1 MFFNA
6 DRAIF
11 QLSNGDTLN
20 VDEMT
25 MMPACARLVVLLQCK
40 LTETVLL
47 THCWSRSVDICFS
60 IALQYILKPKENSLL
75 QNEETPIL
83 RQRMALVV

>member
-1 MFFNA
+1 
-6 DRAIF
+6 
-11 QLSNGDTLN
+11 
-20 VDEMT
+20 
-25 MMPACARLVVLLQCK
+25 MMPACARLVGLLQCN

-83 RQRMALVV
+83 PQQMAQVV